1 MHGLAVYVKEGL
13 PFAWGLSLENCRF
26 LTGIFSLS
34 SYFFFIYGSPSPS
47 LCTISDAISFNVNEV
62 PSVNP
67 ATILVELIGL
77 VNYVILSMLCISNDL
92 AQMVN
97 VPTWIPDC
105 DSHSPPLLD
114 VFLSSNVGI
123 IYSNVVVS
131 VSIDF
136 PLNSEQD
143 ASFCCIVHGYSRAAW
158 DGLCDVLWEDKFKL
172 SASAVASEFCEWVQV
187 GIDVYIAHCKY

>member
-1 MHGLAVYVKEGL
+1 MGVISRKL
-13 PFAWGLSLENCRF
+13 CRF

-92 AQMVN
+92 TQMVN
-97 VPTWIPDC
+97 FPTWIADC

-114 VFLSSNVGI
+114 VFLSSNASI

-136 PLNSEQD
+136 LLNSEKD
-143 ASFCCIVHGYSRAAW
+143 ASF
-158 DGLCDVLWEDKFKL
+158 
-172 SASAVASEFCEWVQV
+172 
-187 GIDVYIAHCKY
+187 